1 MRQKQLNRALRR
13 VRGVVPAVVLTAGLV
28 AGGAVTAAPAFAAAG
43 PLNLTVHGP
52 AGIGFAGQ
60 PVEFTETIGNA
71 GDQGF
76 AVALELSVETSLG
89 APANAMSLDWR
100 NDMTGGWEHL
110 SLESRTAGDKV
121 VFSTVAGKIIVPPGG
136 TDVHLRLGAPMGT
149 PHNGDS
155 NGGVGPAATLRSSV
169 KGWWQDSPVE
179 PEVKDARQ
187 IKVDSISNGIA
198 GVPHTAVAG
207 GAPIEFDAVLRNP
220 SPSAYANLGNVLFT
234 DGHAKL
240 EVRGADGRWTA
251 LTAVPRG
258 EADGGGSG
266 FYLDGRD
273 SSAAPGSTT
282 TKRVRVTYPSAMP
295 AGPTRLQPC
304 VFVNESAGHP
314 FRGTT
319 ACSDGVDVQVAVD
332 TAAKGR
338 GAGPTTTAT
347 IPATGQ
353 GAGQGT
359 GTGTGTGQATGQDT
373 NQAKPK
379 PKGGAAPAPA
389 PAPAAAVTT
398 APAAPGATAT
408 PTATPASSGTVT
420 VAAPAPAERLAT
432 TGADGDRTSVIAG
445 AAAVLLGVGSGAFAL
460 FRRRR
465 SA

>member
-1 MRQKQLNRALRR
+1 MRQKQINRALRR

-43 PLNLTVHGP
+43 PLNLTAHGP

-89 APANAMSLDWR
+89 APANAMSMDWR

-110 SLESRTAGDKV
+110 SLESRRAGDKV

-136 TDVHLRLGAPMGT
+136 TDVHLRLGVPMGT
-149 PHNGDS
+149 PHDGDS
-155 NGGVGPAATLRSSV
+155 NGGVGPAVTLRSNV
-169 KGWWQDSPVE
+169 KGWWQDGPVE

-220 SPSAYANLGNVLFT
+220 TPSAYANLGNVLFT

-251 LTAVPRG
+251 LTAVPRS

-319 ACSDGVDVQVAVD
+319 TCSGGVDVQVAVD

-338 GAGPTTTAT
+338 GAGPTTT
-347 IPATGQ
+347 PAT
-353 GAGQGT
+353 GQGT
-359 GTGTGTGQATGQDT
+359 GTGAGQDT

-379 PKGGAAPAPA
+379 PKGGAVPA

-408 PTATPASSGTVT
+408 PAAAPASSGTVT

-432 TGADGDRTSVIAG
+432 TGADGDHTSVIAG
-445 AAAVLLGVGSGAFAL
+445 LAAALLGVGSGAFAL
-460 FRRRR
+460 LRRRR